1 MKRKGAKQVHRAMG
15 RANEAERHGEKGKE
29 DNCFLERKHGSEL
42 RRPSFYFWREK
53 NTPSFPIS
61 KQNKHHNIPSGH
73 ILVENHMGLQATVPW
88 GQKLGLQSA
97 KGVSGCLPKLSPSSC
112 ASWKSEMWWL
122 LSFLSC
128 LQQCKAP
135 PSGIQEDEANASVS
149 AARTLT
155 LWSPPSLSHQDD
167 SSCCYCFLFW
177 TPYIWTVIEIRS
189 AGSTT
194 KNRGI
199 IIMLQILHVT

>member
-1 MKRKGAKQVHRAMG
+1 MKQRGM
-15 RANEAERHGEKGKE
+15 EKR
-29 DNCFLERKHGSEL
+29 ERKTTAFQRGSTGLNYVGHHFISEGK
-42 RRPSFYFWREK
+42 K

-97 KGVSGCLPKLSPSSC
+97 EGVSGCLPKLSPSSC

-155 LWSPPSLSHQDD
+155 LWSPSSLSHRDD
-167 SSCCYCFLFW
+167 SSCCYCFCFGLLIF
-177 TPYIWTVIEIRS
+177 
-189 AGSTT
+189 G
-194 KNRGI
+194 
-199 IIMLQILHVT
+199 L

>member
-1 MKRKGAKQVHRAMG
+1 MKRKGAKQVHRAIG

-97 KGVSGCLPKLSPSSC
+97 KGVSRCLPKLSPSSC
-112 ASWKSEMWWL
+112 ASWKSEISGGCWAFCPASSNAKL
-122 LSFLSC
+122 LPVEFRRMKPM
-128 LQQCKAP
+128 QV
-135 PSGIQEDEANASVS
+135 SVLPGPWPCGPLLPFPIKMIP
-149 AARTLT
+149 AAVIVFVLD
-155 LWSPPSLSHQDD
+155 SLYLDCD
-167 SSCCYCFLFW
+167 
-177 TPYIWTVIEIRS
+177 R
-189 AGSTT
+189 
-194 KNRGI
+194 N
-199 IIMLQILHVT
+199 